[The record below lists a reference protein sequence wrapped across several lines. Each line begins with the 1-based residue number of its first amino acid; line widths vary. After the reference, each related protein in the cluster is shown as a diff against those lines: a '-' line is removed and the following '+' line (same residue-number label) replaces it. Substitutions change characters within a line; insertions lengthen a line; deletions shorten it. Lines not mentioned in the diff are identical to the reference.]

1 MTGDEMG
8 LSFFAPHS
16 PIPPS
21 GRPSAFGPVDQVAVI
36 ARIDA
41 VDDDDLDSTF
51 FGEAIIDVENA
62 STRSFDIG
70 IRMLG
75 DAGPAHDRRAPA
87 GAVPLTTAGID
98 ATPAPAA
105 NPAELPV
112 VGRLGSDAAARSAFI
127 LYGPAG
133 LSA

>member
-21 GRPSAFGPVDQVAVI
+21 GRPSAFAPVDQNAVI

-62 STRSFDIG
+62 ATRSFDIG

-75 DAGPAHDRRAPA
+75 DADPAHYGQSPVEAS
-87 GAVPLTTAGID
+87 PLTTAGID

-105 NPAELPV
+105 NPTEVPV
-112 VGRLGSDAAARSAFI
+112 VGRLGLGTAARSAFI
-127 LYGPAG
+127 LHGPAG
-133 LSA
+133 LTA

>member
-21 GRPSAFGPVDQVAVI
+21 GRPSAFAPVDQDAVI

-75 DAGPAHDRRAPA
+75 DAEPGLDGPSSAT
-87 GAVPLTTAGID
+87 VLPLTTVGID

-105 NPAELPV
+105 NPTELPV

-127 LYGPAG
+127 LHGPAG